1 VICLDTKKDKFTNNM
16 AIKKGE
22 YLNRSLKSKEIFFF
36 KDQKEGINV
45 LSREVYK
52 KKPLEIH
59 FPFDR
64 GGSPKY
70 KYIHSIEFH
79 HISPS
84 LIGGVYKAVNFG
96 LGFTRNLSPIVYR
109 LEKYP
114 SINRIII
121 SSKLESKI
129 TRTTA
134 TFSTT
139 DLSGIF
145 QTIKPLKEVQSEE
158 LKRVSNNTLSDVFPD
173 KIKRSAKAYKKGE
186 LSLFLKDKKVTPDK
200 LSDGDVKNLVEII
213 PSQIKEEK
221 VFYQAEEKINFIKL
235 QKVKDDFR
243 KLVEQKT
250 DTKKLEERCQSFFTG
265 NHWILSN
272 ILSMPVVLLGS
283 KVYVGG
289 KSFSNKGGR
298 EADFLFK
305 NKLTKNVFI
314 IEIKTPLKKIIDTGV
329 PYRKPDVFSIGK
341 EVTGGLVQALDQKD
355 NLQKEFYI
363 LAKGGEFL
371 SFNPKVVL
379 IIGNLKSLNKKQLK
393 SFELFRNNI
402 KDVEIITYD
411 ELLKRTDLI
420 LGEFVQTK
428 SKRK

>member
-1 VICLDTKKDKFTNNM
+1 MVT
-16 AIKKGE
+16 KKGE
-22 YLNRSLKSKEIFFF
+22 YLSKSLKSKDVFYY
-36 KDQKEGINV
+36 KDDKEGVDV

-52 KKPLEIH
+52 KRPLEIH

-64 GGSPKY
+64 NGSPKY
-70 KYIHSIEFH
+70 KYIHLVEFRDVDPTT
-79 HISPS
+79 IN
-84 LIGGVYKAVNFG
+84 GVYKAVNFG

-114 SINRIII
+114 TIGKIII
-121 SSKLESKI
+121 SSKLASKI

-134 TFSTT
+134 TFNTT
-139 DLSGIF
+139 DLEEIF

-158 LKRVSNNTLSDVFPD
+158 LKRVSNNALSDIYPD
-173 KIKRSAKAYKKGE
+173 KIKRNAETYKKGE
-186 LSLFLKDKKVTPDK
+186 LSLFLKDKKISPEK
-200 LSDGDVKNLVEII
+200 LSDSDVKRLIDII
-213 PSQIKEEK
+213 PANIKEEK
-221 VFYQAEEKINFIKL
+221 IVYQAEEKINFIKL
-235 QKVKDDFR
+235 QRVKDDFQ

-250 DTKKLEERCQSFFTG
+250 DTDKLEEKCQTFFTD

-272 ILSMPVVLLGS
+272 ILSMPVVLLGG

-289 KSFSNKGGR
+289 KSIYNKGGK

-314 IEIKTPLKKIIDTGV
+314 EIKTPLKKIIDTSN

-355 NLQKEFYI
+355 NLQKEFYT
-363 LAKGGEFL
+363 LAKGGEFV

-379 IIGNLKSLNKKQLK
+379 IIGNLKSLNKRQLK
-393 SFELFRNNI
+393 SFELFRNNV

-411 ELLKRTDLI
+411 ELLKRTNLI
-420 LGEFVQTK
+420 LGEFVE
-428 SKRK
+428 SKKKNARN

>member
-1 VICLDTKKDKFTNNM
+1 M
-16 AIKKGE
+16 ANKKGE
-22 YLNRSLKSKEIFFF
+22 YIKKSLKSKDVFYY
-36 KDQKEGINV
+36 KDDKEGIDV

-52 KKPLEIH
+52 KKPLEVH

-64 GGSPKY
+64 GGSAKY
-70 KYIHSIEFH
+70 KYIHSFEFQ

-84 LIGGVYKAVNFG
+84 VLNGVYKAVNFG

-114 SINRIII
+114 SINKIIV
-121 SSKLESKI
+121 SSKLVSKI

-139 DLSGIF
+139 DLEEIF
-145 QTIKPLKEVQSEE
+145 QTIKPLKDVQSEE
-158 LKRVSNNTLSDVFPD
+158 MKRVSNNTLADIFPN
-173 KIKRSAKAYKKGE
+173 KIKRSAETYKKGE
-186 LSLFLKDKKVTPDK
+186 LSLFLKDKKISPEK
-200 LSDGDVKNLVEII
+200 LSEGDVKRLIDII
-213 PSQIKEEK
+213 PTNIKEDK
-221 VFYQAEEKINFIKL
+221 IVYQAEEKINFIKL
-235 QKVKDDFR
+235 QKVKDDFQ

-250 DTKKLEERCQSFFTG
+250 DTDKLEEKCQIFFTD

-272 ILSMPVVLLGS
+272 ILSMPVVLLGG

-289 KSFSNKGGR
+289 KNIFNKGGK

-314 IEIKTPLKKIIDTGV
+314 IEIKTPLKKIIDTTT

-355 NLQKEFYI
+355 NLQKDFYT
-363 LAKGGEFL
+363 LAKGGEFV

-379 IIGNLKSLNKKQLK
+379 IIGNLKSLSKKQLK
-393 SFELFRNNI
+393 SFELFRSNI

-411 ELLKRTDLI
+411 ELLTRTNLI
-420 LGEFVQTK
+420 LGEFVDIK
-428 SKRK
+428 KKKV

>member
-1 VICLDTKKDKFTNNM
+1 M

-22 YLNRSLKSKEIFFF
+22 YLKQNLKSKNVFFY
-36 KDQKEGINV
+36 KDDKEGVDV

-52 KKPLEIH
+52 KKQLEIH

-64 GGSPKY
+64 DGSQKY
-70 KYIHSIEFH
+70 KYIRSIEFH
-79 HISPS
+79 HVSPNTISG
-84 LIGGVYKAVNFG
+84 IYKAVNFG

-114 SINRIII
+114 SIGKVII
-121 SSKLESKI
+121 SSKLASKM
-129 TRTTA
+129 TAMVA
-134 TFSTT
+134 TFNTA
-139 DLSGIF
+139 DLESIF
-145 QTIKPLKEVQSEE
+145 QIIKPLKEVQSEE
-158 LKRVSNNTLSDVFPD
+158 LRRISNNALSDVFPH
-173 KIKRSAKAYKKGE
+173 KIKRSAEVYKKGE
-186 LSLFLKDKKVTPDK
+186 LSLFLKDKKITSDK
-200 LSDGDVKNLVEII
+200 LSDGDVKSLVEVI
-213 PSQIKEEK
+213 PAQIKEEK
-221 VFYQAEEKINFIKL
+221 IVYQAEEKINFIKL
-235 QKVKDDFR
+235 QKVKDDFK
-243 KLVEQKT
+243 KLIEQKT
-250 DTKKLEERCQSFFTG
+250 DTETLEEKCQRFFTE

-272 ILSMPVVLLGS
+272 ILSMPVVLLGG

-289 KSFSNKGGR
+289 KNIYNKGGK

-314 IEIKTPLKKIIDTGV
+314 IEIKTPLKKIIDTTD

-363 LAKGGEFL
+363 LSKGGDFL

-379 IIGNLKSLNKKQLK
+379 IIGNLNSLNKKQIK
-393 SFELFRNNI
+393 SFELFRSNI

-411 ELLKRTDLI
+411 ELLKRTNLI
-420 LGEFVQTK
+420 LGEFVQT
-428 SKRK
+428 SKV